1 MLKLWNENF
10 LGTFHELISILYV
23 YTHVH
28 PTLYQNFINGNKSAD
43 RRKFLKLYSWC
54 SVYLFLT
61 AAALSL
67 CLLFLN
73 QFPTCVG
80 VRFVAPANSLF
91 LLGFGYG
98 SCTMTTITQNIS
110 NNLFFYVLG
119 FMPIYFMLA
128 GILMYIF
135 RTVEL
140 EIVEWFLM
148 KNHRD
153 LKL

>member
-1 MLKLWNENF
+1 MC
-10 LGTFHELISILYV
+10 ILR
-23 YTHVH
+23 YTRI
-28 PTLYQNFINGNKSAD
+28 LSMDKSAHQG
-43 RRKFLKLYSWC
+43 KILKLYSWC

-110 NNLFFYVLG
+110 NNLIFYGLG

-140 EIVEWFLM
+140 EIVE
-148 KNHRD
+148 
-153 LKL
+153 